1 VRGGL
6 TVGPCGKIA
15 GLTEQKATA
24 QPDTGAGE
32 ESFRSHPGQL
42 PDPPIGTVSHGV
54 SFCAIG
60 IRGEA
65 TACPASPMPKATSR
79 TSARRRASGPCLIG
93 TGFMPSQA
101 GGSASSRSRDP
112 ERPIGY
118 GRSRSS

>member
-1 VRGGL
+1 M

-60 IRGEA
+60 IRAEA
-65 TACPASPMPKATSR
+65 TACPARGNEQDER
-79 TSARRRASGPCLIG
+79 TEAGKRALSHRNRIY
-93 TGFMPSQA
+93 A
-101 GGSASSRSRDP
+101 GGFPVQVKLAVRRVPDLVI
-112 ERPIGY
+112 RNA
-118 GRSRSS
+118 R